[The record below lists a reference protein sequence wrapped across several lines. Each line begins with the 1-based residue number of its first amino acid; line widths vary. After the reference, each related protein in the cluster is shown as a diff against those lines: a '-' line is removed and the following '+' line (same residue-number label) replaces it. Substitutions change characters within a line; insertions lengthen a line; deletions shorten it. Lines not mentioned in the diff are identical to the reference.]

1 LLGKGCWTIW
11 IFWILWILD
20 TGYWILDYGD
30 SSVWILDVLDS
41 RFGYWMFWILGLD
54 TGSFGSSVWDI
65 GSSIFWIITYSIPD
79 IKILSCTTICNYCA
93 KRVYKYGIYQN
104 FLYVFSLIE
113 FIMLKINTL

>member
-1 LLGKGCWTIW
+1 MLGKGCWTIW
-11 IFWILWILD
+11 IFWILDTVILR
-20 TGYWILDYGD
+20 L
-30 SSVWILDVLDS
+30 
-41 RFGYWMFWILGLD
+41 GYWMFWILGLD

-104 FLYVFSLIE
+104 FLYVFPLIE